1 MTTETNER
9 LNDEQAAGVL
19 TSAVRVVRG
28 VMDMVESALQHVK
41 GEDADKVF
49 AARVEAQRVQDQRI
63 GVQPGRD
70 FALIRL
76 HPLNSLWLMALR
88 AAAMLDR
95 LLAATNPQLYAERKR
110 AELDVQ
116 RAHRQAENLQ
126 TAAA

>member
-1 MTTETNER
+1 MSTETNER

-49 AARVEAQRVQDQRI
+49 AARVEAQRLQDQHVGI
-63 GVQPGRD
+63 QPGPEMQ
-70 FALIRL
+70 LIRL
-76 HPLNSLWLMALR
+76 HPPNSLWQTALR
-88 AAAMLDR
+88 AAALLDR
-95 LLAATNPQLYAERKR
+95 LLATTNPQLYAERKR
-110 AELDVQ
+110 AELEVQ
-116 RAHRQAENLQ
+116 RAHRQAEKLQ